1 MRVQAARHSSSQCEI
16 RYAYRQI
23 KSDLAF
29 DRQWLQR
36 YRAAGSADQNLGAH
50 AQAYGNVA
58 AGTYVVSSQRAL
70 ADLAV
75 SRKNS
80 PEQRSPSCHAD
91 IDAKAPDRAGVDVLL
106 SRCARYENTT
116 HILPRAK
123 DQSDPRIGVACQ
135 AADPKRRPCLRSR
148 RAGKNGQECTCDY
161 QTTDGPAGEI
171 ARSVPLSSAID
182 PH

>member
-1 MRVQAARHSSSQCEI
+1 MARHSSSQCEI

-36 YRAAGSADQNLGAH
+36 YRAAGSTDQNLGAH

-58 AGTYVVSSQRAL
+58 AGTYVISSQRAS

-80 PEQRSPSCHAD
+80 PE
-91 IDAKAPDRAGVDVLL
+91 
-106 SRCARYENTT
+106 
-116 HILPRAK
+116 
-123 DQSDPRIGVACQ
+123 
-135 AADPKRRPCLRSR
+135 
-148 RAGKNGQECTCDY
+148 
-161 QTTDGPAGEI
+161 
-171 ARSVPLSSAID
+171 
-182 PH
+182 